1 MGPSGADAE
10 GVAQAERLA
19 RIIVSDI
26 VLYNAEKFEAGVRVG
41 DVLDA
46 LAAELDEGRSL
57 FAQRVD
63 SGVRELRD
71 FLSDELLRVAKSR
84 GMGA

>member
-1 MGPSGADAE
+1 
-10 GVAQAERLA
+10 VAQAERLA